1 MFEQKVDG
9 KNYGYHKPI
18 MLAGG
23 VGNISDNHTHKKLL
37 DENVLLIQ
45 LGGPGMLIGL
55 GGGAASSM
63 DSGSNDE
70 SLDYA
75 SVQRGNP
82 EIQRRA
88 QEVIDRCWQLQ
99 EDNPILSIHDVG
111 AGGLSNAFPELIN
124 DGEVGADFDIRNIDT
139 EEKGMAPHELWCNES
154 QERYVL
160 AIDQQSLNLFKKIC
174 ERERCPFRVIGKA
187 KKNRHLHVKAV
198 SYTHLTLPTIYSV

>member
-1 MFEQKVDG
+1 
-9 KNYGYHKPI
+9 

-63 DSGSNDE
+63 NSGSNDE

-99 EDNPILSIHDVG
+99 DDNPILSIHDVG

-139 EEKGMAPHELWCNES
+139 EEKAWPLMNYGAM
-154 QERYVL
+154 
-160 AIDQQSLNLFKKIC
+160 NLRKDTFWLLIN
-174 ERERCPFRVIGKA
+174 
-187 KKNRHLHVKAV
+187 NR
-198 SYTHLTLPTIYSV
+198 